1 MPDNKDQQVIIYKT
15 PTCAFCHT
23 EQQWLESLGVT
34 NVVLRDIETDP
45 SAREE
50 LVQKTNGDFRG
61 VPITDIDGQMIVGF
75 DRPRLTEALKTAGLI
90 AA

>member
-1 MPDNKDQQVIIYKT
+1 MSDNQTQVIIYKT

-34 NVVLRDIETDP
+34 NVVLRDIETEDG
-45 SAREE
+45 ARDEM
-50 LVQKTNGDFRG
+50 LSKTNGEFRG
-61 VPITDIDGQMIVGF
+61 VPVTDIAGQMITGF
-75 DRPRLTEALKTAGLI
+75 DRPKLTEALKANDLI

>member
-1 MPDNKDQQVIIYKT
+1 MSDNDQKQVIIYKT

-34 NVVLRDIETDP
+34 NVVLRDIETDD
-45 SAREE
+45 SARDEM
-50 LVQKTNGDFRG
+50 LAKMNGEFRG
-61 VPITDIDGQMIVGF
+61 VPVTDIDGQMITGF
-75 DRPRLTEALKTAGLI
+75 DRPKLTDALRSANLI